1 MHKKILEKLKEIN
14 LKSLFRLEEDLN
26 LIDSKSILDLKIDK
40 NNVTMVV
47 DLFPLNINK
56 EDTQKLER
64 VIRDQI
70 EKPSFSIFRKTL
82 KLYVVFT
89 SSKELKSSKKLNT
102 ANNNQNNSPK
112 PSIDPVPN
120 VKNIIVIASGK
131 GGVGKSTIA
140 VNLAL
145 SLKRIGYNVGLVDGD
160 IYGPS
165 IGHMMNL
172 SGKPQIEDNL
182 MIPIESYGIECMSIS
197 SLIEKDHALVF
208 RGPMITKTINQL
220 IKGVKWGNKDKEID
234 HLIIDLPPGT
244 GDVHISICQQ
254 FPISGAVIVSTP
266 QDIAV
271 IDAIK
276 AIDMFKKLNVPI
288 KGVVQNM
295 SYLLENN
302 NKNYIFGKDKAKEM
316 AEKYQINFLGDIE
329 LDVRIREGAD
339 NKNPVVNKFPSSRI
353 AISYGKIAESII
365 EKI

>member
-1 MHKKILEKLKEIN
+1 
-14 LKSLFRLEEDLN
+14 
-26 LIDSKSILDLKIDK
+26 
-40 NNVTMVV
+40 
-47 DLFPLNINK
+47 
-56 EDTQKLER
+56 
-64 VIRDQI
+64 
-70 EKPSFSIFRKTL
+70 
-82 KLYVVFT
+82 
-89 SSKELKSSKKLNT
+89 
-102 ANNNQNNSPK
+102 
-112 PSIDPVPN
+112 
-120 VKNIIVIASGK
+120 
-131 GGVGKSTIA
+131 
-140 VNLAL
+140 
-145 SLKRIGYNVGLVDGD
+145 
-160 IYGPS
+160 
-165 IGHMMNL
+165 
-172 SGKPQIEDNL
+172 

-220 IKGVKWGNKDKEID
+220 IGGVKWGNKDKEID
-234 HLIIDLPPGT
+234 YLIIDLPPGT

-295 SYLLENN
+295 SYLQENN

-339 NKNPVVNKFPSSRI
+339 DKNPVVNKFPSSQI
-353 AISYGKIAESII
+353 AISYGKIAERVI
-365 EKI
+365 EKK